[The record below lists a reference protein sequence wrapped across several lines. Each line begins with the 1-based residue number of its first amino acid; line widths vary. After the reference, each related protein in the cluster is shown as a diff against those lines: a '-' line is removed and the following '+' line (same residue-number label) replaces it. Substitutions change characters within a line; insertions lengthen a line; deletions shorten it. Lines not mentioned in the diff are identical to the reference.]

1 MLEDKLQEGKFKLQ
15 DGIRKHI
22 FDWIAAIILVAL
34 IATSLDVFGLIDFR
48 KISVIEFFIS
58 WFPYFVAAMLLQTD
72 LYKKGIFVGKATD
85 KFKTVIRSYSE
96 LANSLSGKQIN
107 GLYEFCD
114 KYNDTA
120 RQSMQKQILRKEGLA
135 FDDFD
140 IGATKSVDDVD
151 VVETPLK
158 IRTKSVLKQQG
169 FTKRQIQSIYAA
181 KRVKIKGINVNVLL
195 SSNDAVDVTNI
206 GSDEKELQVRQIFTS
221 AIKYLFTTFLLSL
234 IAIKHVE
241 NWGWIG
247 LVLIIFKVAYLFAG
261 SYMSYFKGYD
271 NVTIDLITHFTRK
284 MDILKMYLTT
294 TSDNSNNV

>member
-48 KISVIEFFIS
+48 KINVIEFFIS

-72 LYKKGIFVGKATD
+72 LYKKGIFIGKATD
-85 KFKTVIRSYSE
+85 KFKTVISSYSE

-107 GLYEFCD
+107 GLYDFCD
-114 KYNDTA
+114 KYNDAA
-120 RQSMQKQILRKEGLA
+120 RRSMQKQILRKEGLA

-140 IGATKSVDDVD
+140 IGVTKSVNNID

-158 IRTKSVLKQQG
+158 IRTKRTLKQQG

-195 SSNDAVDVTNI
+195 SSNDAADVTNI
-206 GSDEKELQVRQIFTS
+206 GSDEKELQIRQIFAS

-294 TSDNSNNV
+294 TSNNSNDV